1 MRNAKTRI
9 IVTFSVNETNNDV
22 CIDIIND
29 GHIESIQVLQLN
41 PDRPIDAGRLTD
53 DFIHAVESTVNDL
66 FSKCLLGFYA
76 PRPGDDNGES

>member
-1 MRNAKTRI
+1 MRNANTH
-9 IVTFSVNETNNDV
+9 
-22 CIDIIND
+22 IDIKFTVAETVNAVSMEICND
-29 GHIESIQVLQLN
+29 GHIESSHLLQLN

-53 DFIHAVESTVNDL
+53 DFIHAVESAVSDL